1 MQLQARLVHAE
12 PGARVV
18 EVSAHQQGRLLASA
32 LGEAASA
39 EAAEDRAIERLSQ
52 RLGAALGS
60 EPWPASE
67 PWQAPEAL
75 ESPPRP
81 KPVTGN
87 RAAPA
92 DSSPTSP
99 VTGDPAGPAPSRPAA
114 PVIGS
119 SAAANSP
126 AANSPATIAPTA
138 PGSADEPAPKQVPEA
153 LGKRREVVR
162 TAAGSTSWEP
172 AAKSE
177 PAAES
182 GPVSKSDPAAES
194 GPAAASDFSFDQASE
209 KPVAEEPPADPEDW
223 SSELAQ
229 LELELKRLGWQR
241 EQESSYLERAFGHP
255 SRSRL
260 TTYADLLAYLQALG
274 GLEPGSDP
282 ANAAIP
288 LRRRDL
294 LIQCDQL
301 LGQLNW
307 DARQGR
313 EYLEQHF
320 NLNSRQLLSD
330 SQLLH
335 FNMLLESEWLNR
347 ES

>member
-12 PGARVV
+12 PGTRVV
-18 EVSAHQQGRLLASA
+18 EVSAHQQGRRLASA

-39 EAAEDRAIERLSQ
+39 EEAEDRAIERLSQ

-60 EPWPASE
+60 EPWPA
-67 PWQAPEAL
+67 PEAL
-75 ESPPRP
+75 ESAPRP
-81 KPVTGN
+81 KPATGN

-92 DSSPTSP
+92 DSSPAT
-99 VTGDPAGPAPSRPAA
+99 
-114 PVIGS
+114 
-119 SAAANSP
+119 AANSLL
-126 AANSPATIAPTA
+126 TTA
-138 PGSADEPAPKQVPEA
+138 PGASGSAGEPAPKQASEVT
-153 LGKRREVVR
+153 GNRRQVIR
-162 TAAGSTSWEP
+162 TAAGSTSSAP
-172 AAKSE
+172 AAKSG

-182 GPVSKSDPAAES
+182 GPDAATYFSVDPA
-194 GPAAASDFSFDQASE
+194 GE
-209 KPVAEEPPADPEDW
+209 KPVAEEPPPADPEDW

-241 EQESSYLERAFGHP
+241 DQESSYLERAFGHP

-274 GLEPGSDP
+274 SLEPGSDP

-294 LIQCDQL
+294 LLQCDQL
-301 LGQLNW
+301 MGELNW
-307 DARQGR
+307 DAGKGR
-313 EYLEQHF
+313 EYLEQQF
-320 NLNSRQLLSD
+320 NLNSRQQLSD

>member
-67 PWQAPEAL
+67 PLQAPEAL
-75 ESPPRP
+75 ESAPRP

-92 DSSPTSP
+92 VSSPTFP
-99 VTGDPAGPAPSRPAA
+99 VTGDPAAPAPNSPAA
-114 PVIGS
+114 SVSSS

-126 AANSPATIAPTA
+126 ATNSPATTAPTA
-138 PGSADEPAPKQVPEA
+138 PGSTDEPAPKQVPEA
-153 LGKRREVVR
+153 LEKRREVFR
-162 TAAGSTSWEP
+162 TAAGSSSSAP
-172 AAKSE
+172 ASKSE
-177 PAAES
+177 
-182 GPVSKSDPAAES
+182 PVSKSDPASES
-194 GPAAASDFSFDQASE
+194 GPAAASDFSLNPASE

-223 SSELAQ
+223 SGELAQ

-307 DARQGR
+307 DASQGR

>member
-12 PGARVV
+12 PGTRVV
-18 EVSAHQQGRLLASA
+18 EVSAHQQGRRLASA

-52 RLGAALGS
+52 RLGAALSS
-60 EPWPASE
+60 EPWPA
-67 PWQAPEAL
+67 PEAL
-75 ESPPRP
+75 EKAPRP
-81 KPVTGN
+81 KSKTGN

-92 DSSPTSP
+92 NSS
-99 VTGDPAGPAPSRPAA
+99 PAA
-114 PVIGS
+114 PVTGAPAAPGPSSPAAPVSSS
-119 SAAANSP
+119 SAASSSAALNSP
-126 AANSPATIAPTA
+126 AAPANSPLTTA
-138 PGSADEPAPKQVPEA
+138 PSASGSAGEPTPKQAPEA
-153 LGKRREVVR
+153 LGNRRQVIR
-162 TAAGSTSWEP
+162 SAAGSTS
-172 AAKSE
+172 SE

-182 GPVSKSDPAAES
+182 GPAAEAGPDAATYFS
-194 GPAAASDFSFDQASE
+194 GDSAIE
-209 KPVAEEPPADPEDW
+209 KPGAEEPAADPEDW
-223 SSELAQ
+223 SGELAQ

-260 TTYADLLAYLQALG
+260 TTYADLLAYLQALA

-288 LRRRDL
+288 LRRKDL
-294 LIQCDQL
+294 LLQCDQL
-301 LGQLNW
+301 MSQLNW
-307 DARQGR
+307 DAGKGR
-313 EYLEQHF
+313 EYLEQQF
-320 NLNSRQLLSD
+320 NLNSRQQLSD

>member
-1 MQLQARLVHAE
+1 M
-12 PGARVV
+12 
-18 EVSAHQQGRLLASA
+18 
-32 LGEAASA
+32 
-39 EAAEDRAIERLSQ
+39 
-52 RLGAALGS
+52 
-60 EPWPASE
+60 
-67 PWQAPEAL
+67 
-75 ESPPRP
+75 
-81 KPVTGN
+81 
-87 RAAPA
+87 
-92 DSSPTSP
+92 
-99 VTGDPAGPAPSRPAA
+99 
-114 PVIGS
+114 
-119 SAAANSP
+119 
-126 AANSPATIAPTA
+126 
-138 PGSADEPAPKQVPEA
+138 
-153 LGKRREVVR
+153 
-162 TAAGSTSWEP
+162 
-172 AAKSE
+172 
-177 PAAES
+177 
-182 GPVSKSDPAAES
+182 
-194 GPAAASDFSFDQASE
+194 
-209 KPVAEEPPADPEDW
+209 AEEPPADPEDW

-307 DARQGR
+307 DASQGR
-313 EYLEQHF
+313 ECLEQHF

-335 FNMLLESEWLNR
+335 FNMLLESEWLNS

>member
-12 PGARVV
+12 PGTRVV
-18 EVSAHQQGRLLASA
+18 EVSAHQQGRRLASA

-52 RLGAALGS
+52 RLGAALAS
-60 EPWPASE
+60 EPWPAPEALETTPRPKPATGNRAVPASSSPAAAANSPLTTAPSASGSAGE
-67 PWQAPEAL
+67 PTPKQAPEAL
-75 ESPPRP
+75 
-81 KPVTGN
+81 GN
-87 RAAPA
+87 R
-92 DSSPTSP
+92 
-99 VTGDPAGPAPSRPAA
+99 GQ
-114 PVIGS
+114 VIRS
-119 SAAANSP
+119 
-126 AANSPATIAPTA
+126 
-138 PGSADEPAPKQVPEA
+138 
-153 LGKRREVVR
+153 
-162 TAAGSTSWEP
+162 AAGSTS
-172 AAKSE
+172 SE

-182 GPVSKSDPAAES
+182 GPVAEAGPTAETNFLVDPASA
-194 GPAAASDFSFDQASE
+194 
-209 KPVAEEPPADPEDW
+209 KPVAEEPAADPEDW

-288 LRRRDL
+288 LRRKDL
-294 LIQCDQL
+294 LLQCDQL
-301 LGQLNW
+301 MSQLNW
-307 DARQGR
+307 DAGKGR
-313 EYLEQHF
+313 EYLEQQF
-320 NLNSRQLLSD
+320 NLNSRQQLSD

-335 FNMLLESEWLNR
+335 FNMLLESEWINT

>member
-12 PGARVV
+12 PGTRVV
-18 EVSAHQQGRLLASA
+18 EVSAHQQGRRLASA

-52 RLGAALGS
+52 RLGAALAS
-60 EPWPASE
+60 EPWPAPEALETTPRPKPATGNRAVPANSSPAAPANSPLTTAPSASGSAGE
-67 PWQAPEAL
+67 PTPKQAPEAL
-75 ESPPRP
+75 
-81 KPVTGN
+81 GN
-87 RAAPA
+87 R
-92 DSSPTSP
+92 
-99 VTGDPAGPAPSRPAA
+99 RQ
-114 PVIGS
+114 VIRS
-119 SAAANSP
+119 
-126 AANSPATIAPTA
+126 
-138 PGSADEPAPKQVPEA
+138 
-153 LGKRREVVR
+153 
-162 TAAGSTSWEP
+162 AAGSTS
-172 AAKSE
+172 SE

-182 GPVSKSDPAAES
+182 GPAAEAGPTAETNFLVDPASA
-194 GPAAASDFSFDQASE
+194 

-288 LRRRDL
+288 LRRKDL
-294 LIQCDQL
+294 LLQCDQL
-301 LGQLNW
+301 MSQLNW
-307 DARQGR
+307 DAGKGR
-313 EYLEQHF
+313 EYLEQQF
-320 NLNSRQLLSD
+320 NLNSRQQLSD

>member
-12 PGARVV
+12 PGTRVV
-18 EVSAHQQGRLLASA
+18 EVSAHQQGRRLASA

-60 EPWPASE
+60 EPWPA
-67 PWQAPEAL
+67 PEAL
-75 ESPPRP
+75 ESAPRP
-81 KPVTGN
+81 KPASSN
-87 RAAPA
+87 RAAPVGSGSA
-92 DSSPTSP
+92 AASSPAT
-99 VTGDPAGPAPSRPAA
+99 PAIS
-114 PVIGS
+114 S
-119 SAAANSP
+119 SAAANNP
-126 AANSPATIAPTA
+126 ATAANGPLTSAPSA
-138 PGSADEPAPKQVPEA
+138 SGSVGKPAPKQPPEA
-153 LGKRREVVR
+153 ITNRREVVKA
-162 TAAGSTSWEP
+162 AAGSTSST
-172 AAKSE
+172 AALE
-177 PAAES
+177 AGPAAES
-182 GPVSKSDPAAES
+182 DPGVAT
-194 GPAAASDFSFDQASE
+194 DFSGDSASE

-223 SSELAQ
+223 SGELAQ

-294 LIQCDQL
+294 LLQCDQL
-301 LGQLNW
+301 MGQLNW
-307 DARQGR
+307 NASKGK
-313 EYLEQHF
+313 EYLEQQF
-320 NLNSRQLLSD
+320 KLNSRQQLSD

-335 FNMLLESEWLNR
+335 FNMMLESEWLNR

>member
-1 MQLQARLVHAE
+1 
-12 PGARVV
+12 
-18 EVSAHQQGRLLASA
+18 
-32 LGEAASA
+32 
-39 EAAEDRAIERLSQ
+39 
-52 RLGAALGS
+52 
-60 EPWPASE
+60 
-67 PWQAPEAL
+67 
-75 ESPPRP
+75 
-81 KPVTGN
+81 
-87 RAAPA
+87 
-92 DSSPTSP
+92 
-99 VTGDPAGPAPSRPAA
+99 
-114 PVIGS
+114 
-119 SAAANSP
+119 
-126 AANSPATIAPTA
+126 
-138 PGSADEPAPKQVPEA
+138 
-153 LGKRREVVR
+153 
-162 TAAGSTSWEP
+162 
-172 AAKSE
+172 
-177 PAAES
+177 
-182 GPVSKSDPAAES
+182 
-194 GPAAASDFSFDQASE
+194 
-209 KPVAEEPPADPEDW
+209 VAEEPLADPEDW

-260 TTYADLLAYLQALG
+260 TTYADLLAYLQALA

-307 DARQGR
+307 DASQGR

>member
-12 PGARVV
+12 PGTRVV
-18 EVSAHQQGRLLASA
+18 EVSAHQQGRRLASA

-52 RLGAALGS
+52 RLGAALAS
-60 EPWPASE
+60 EPWPA
-67 PWQAPEAL
+67 PEAL
-75 ESPPRP
+75 EKSPRP
-81 KPVTGN
+81 KPKTGN

-92 DSSPTSP
+92 DSSPAAAAHSP
-99 VTGDPAGPAPSRPAA
+99 ITAAPSA
-114 PVIGS
+114 S
-119 SAAANSP
+119 
-126 AANSPATIAPTA
+126 
-138 PGSADEPAPKQVPEA
+138 GSAGEPTPKQAPEA
-153 LGKRREVVR
+153 LGNRRQVIR
-162 TAAGSTSWEP
+162 SAAGSTS
-172 AAKSE
+172 SE

-182 GPVSKSDPAAES
+182 GPAAEAGPDAATYFS
-194 GPAAASDFSFDQASE
+194 GDSAIE
-209 KPVAEEPPADPEDW
+209 KPGAEEPAADPEDW
-223 SSELAQ
+223 SGELAQ

-288 LRRRDL
+288 LRRKDL
-294 LIQCDQL
+294 LLQCDQL
-301 LGQLNW
+301 MSQLNW
-307 DARQGR
+307 DAGKGR
-313 EYLEQHF
+313 EYLEQQF
-320 NLNSRQLLSD
+320 NLNSRQQLSD

>member
-12 PGARVV
+12 PGTRVV
-18 EVSAHQQGRLLASA
+18 EVSAHQQGRRLASA

-52 RLGAALGS
+52 RLGAALSS
-60 EPWPASE
+60 EPWPA
-67 PWQAPEAL
+67 PEAL
-75 ESPPRP
+75 EKAPRP
-81 KPVTGN
+81 KSKTGN

-92 DSSPTSP
+92 NSSP
-99 VTGDPAGPAPSRPAA
+99 A
-114 PVIGS
+114 
-119 SAAANSP
+119 AAANS
-126 AANSPATIAPTA
+126 SLTTA
-138 PGSADEPAPKQVPEA
+138 PSASGSAGEPTPKQAPEA
-153 LGKRREVVR
+153 LGNSRQVIRS
-162 TAAGSTSWEP
+162 AAGSTS
-172 AAKSE
+172 SE

-182 GPVSKSDPAAES
+182 GPVAEAGPTAATDFLVDPASA
-194 GPAAASDFSFDQASE
+194 
-209 KPVAEEPPADPEDW
+209 KPVAEEPAADPEDW

-260 TTYADLLAYLQALG
+260 TTYADLLAYLQALA

-294 LIQCDQL
+294 LLQCDQL
-301 LGQLNW
+301 MSQLNW
-307 DARQGR
+307 DAGKGR
-313 EYLEQHF
+313 EYLEQQF
-320 NLNSRQLLSD
+320 NLNSRQQLSD

-335 FNMLLESEWLNR
+335 FNMLLESEWINT

>member
-12 PGARVV
+12 PGTRVV
-18 EVSAHQQGRLLASA
+18 EVSAHQQGRRLASA

-52 RLGAALGS
+52 RLGAALSS
-60 EPWPASE
+60 EPWPAPEALETTPRPKPATGNRAVPASSSPAAAANSPLTTAPSASGSAGE
-67 PWQAPEAL
+67 PTPKQAPEAL
-75 ESPPRP
+75 
-81 KPVTGN
+81 GN
-87 RAAPA
+87 R
-92 DSSPTSP
+92 
-99 VTGDPAGPAPSRPAA
+99 RQ
-114 PVIGS
+114 VIRS
-119 SAAANSP
+119 
-126 AANSPATIAPTA
+126 
-138 PGSADEPAPKQVPEA
+138 
-153 LGKRREVVR
+153 
-162 TAAGSTSWEP
+162 AAGSTS
-172 AAKSE
+172 SE

-182 GPVSKSDPAAES
+182 GPVAEAGPTAETNFLVDPASA
-194 GPAAASDFSFDQASE
+194 
-209 KPVAEEPPADPEDW
+209 KPVAEEPAADPEDW

-260 TTYADLLAYLQALG
+260 TTYADLLAYLQALA

-294 LIQCDQL
+294 LLQCDQL
-301 LGQLNW
+301 MSQLNW
-307 DARQGR
+307 DAGKGR
-313 EYLEQHF
+313 EYLEQQF
-320 NLNSRQLLSD
+320 NLNSRQQLSD

-335 FNMLLESEWLNR
+335 FNMLLESEWINT